1 IQVPFHPLFLSMSFV
16 PIPTSH
22 HYRYIF
28 LCHFY
33 HDMKHGNNNHRF
45 QSLYTLFESI
55 LLRGQILTSIDRGER
70 IYERHSASSPEHVA
84 ILPVHQTLRNGA
96 SCLIL
101 QYAQVS
107 FGNCK
112 ADFYTPSCDVDSS
125 SVAIVILRSPPP
137 RWETYLHY
145 NDLNDRLSDIAQ
157 HFPIQVYKHG
167 HILNVL
173 RYRQCTVQ

>member
-1 IQVPFHPLFLSMSFV
+1 SRVGLLIMSRLFQEPFLLVHPILDHRKRLLLLLRHIQVPFHPLFLSMSFV

-33 HDMKHGNNNHRF
+33 HYMKHGNNNHRF

-84 ILPVHQTLRNGA
+84 ILPVHQTFRNGA

-112 ADFYTPSCDVDSS
+112 ADFDTPSCDVDSA
-125 SVAIVILRSPPP
+125 SVATVILRYPSP
-137 RWETYLHY
+137 
-145 NDLNDRLSDIAQ
+145 
-157 HFPIQVYKHG
+157 
-167 HILNVL
+167 
-173 RYRQCTVQ
+173 